1 MKKII
6 FFNLIIITTVIFFL
20 EIISNFFK
28 FSNLKGIESGLI
40 ITSDNEH
47 KMKPNRSGII
57 FGQKIFTDKYGFR
70 VPSQN
75 FEYEE
80 NNKSVLIIG
89 DSTTFGNGIAENQ
102 TFIGKL
108 RTNYT
113 YLNIY
118 NSAVPG
124 HNIRHFQKNINIV
137 DNFDKI
143 DKVFYFV
150 TLNDI
155 YGGESIDDL
164 SKKNKKT
171 YNHEDISLKKFKIF
185 SKLNAYL
192 NSKSYLY
199 LFFKGIA
206 TDPSSRYFM
215 SIKKTYEKSD
225 LVNVKNYITS
235 LDEKMKKGKIQ
246 LKIFILPYEFQ
257 TRSCSSDN
265 LIPQKKIT
273 KILKDLNLK
282 YYDFTQFF
290 CKYPKPKDLFLKYD
304 PMHLSEIGHELIFN
318 LVKNEI

>member
-20 EIISNFFK
+20 KIISNFFK

-113 YLNIY
+113 YLNFIIPLCL
-118 NSAVPG
+118 A
-124 HNIRHFQKNINIV
+124 
-137 DNFDKI
+137 
-143 DKVFYFV
+143 
-150 TLNDI
+150 
-155 YGGESIDDL
+155 
-164 SKKNKKT
+164 
-171 YNHEDISLKKFKIF
+171 
-185 SKLNAYL
+185 
-192 NSKSYLY
+192 
-199 LFFKGIA
+199 
-206 TDPSSRYFM
+206 
-215 SIKKTYEKSD
+215 
-225 LVNVKNYITS
+225 ITS
-235 LDEKMKKGKIQ
+235 D
-246 LKIFILPYEFQ
+246 IF
-257 TRSCSSDN
+257 
-265 LIPQKKIT
+265 KKI
-273 KILKDLNLK
+273 
-282 YYDFTQFF
+282 
-290 CKYPKPKDLFLKYD
+290 
-304 PMHLSEIGHELIFN
+304 
-318 LVKNEI
+318 